1 MKYTFYLIQGLPM
14 LKAKRYPRY
23 IQVLCCTGVL
33 LSSPNLYGDG
43 HLDSFSE
50 DYFYDDLPIVLSA
63 TRLSQSKADTP
74 TAMTVID
81 RKMIQASTALSIPD
95 LLRLVPGFTIGFYAG
110 SRATVSYHGHTDE
123 YARDMQVLIDGRS
136 IYDPVYGG
144 IPWSEISLSLDE
156 ILRVEVIRGPNAA
169 AYGSN
174 SYAGVIN
181 IVTDRIKDLPNNMA
195 SATAGYAQTRYINA
209 AHSAELGDL
218 TYRLSASYNEDEGF
232 DDRDDASRVKWLK
245 FASDYQLDE
254 DNSFNAELAVA
265 GGDYDEGHTNLLQRE
280 REIESKYNYQS
291 FAWNHFISPENK
303 IDVQFYHNY
312 YEVDDIYYTPT
323 ISEQIIAL
331 DELQEFDE
339 SIRPDVFAA
348 SISDGRYDFDSL
360 LQALN
365 MTDSPFLFSWIG
377 LKSHRYDLE
386 IENTLEPVDDLRIAW
401 GVGARH
407 DRGESSWL
415 FQQDKAI
422 SRDLYRL
429 FLNSEWYATPS
440 TVINAG
446 AMLEKFEGKKPVF
459 SPRLGINYHLNPAN
473 TIRISGSRAYRMPTI
488 YEDNVNLAVYLGNQ
502 DDALNTWVINTE
514 ELDPQRIDRFEAGY
528 FGHFTDYGLGFDI
541 CLFHEEYNDIIDQ
554 YGNFDLPD
562 PDRGI
567 TDPADLEI
575 LYQFNRFY
583 QRGAFTYTNFGTV
596 EINGLEFEMN
606 FRPTTKDMVFLGF
619 SYLNVSGNE
628 IKRLKNGVYSY
639 RENAEEKIPKR
650 SFSFLASHTFDD
662 GVSMSLGYYFTDEM
676 EWPGEGDAVPNYSR
690 LDLKFNK
697 RLSLAKSKL
706 DIAIILQNIHKENY
720 DFYHSYEDD
729 EHNVWEKRAYLQAKI
744 NY

>member
-1 MKYTFYLIQGLPM
+1 M
-14 LKAKRYPRY
+14 LKIKHHPHF
-23 IQVLCCTGVL
+23 ISNLLCTGAL
-33 LSSPNLYGDG
+33 LCSANLSADN
-43 HLDSFSE
+43 HLDNFSE
-50 DYFYDDLPIVLSA
+50 DYFYDDLPVVLSA
-63 TRLSQSKADTP
+63 TRLSQSQADTP

-81 RKMIQASTALSIPD
+81 RKMIQASAALNIPD

-110 SRATVSYHGHTDE
+110 SRATVTYHGHADE

-144 IPWSEISLSLDE
+144 IPWAEISLSLDE
-156 ILRVEVIRGPNAA
+156 ILRIEVIRGPNAA

-181 IVTDRIKDLPNNMA
+181 IVTDRIQDMPNTMA
-195 SATAGYAQTRYINA
+195 SATIGYGLTRYIDA
-209 AHSAELGDL
+209 AHSADLGDFA
-218 TYRLSASYNEDEGF
+218 YRLSASYKEDEGF
-232 DDRDDASRVKWLK
+232 DNRDDASRSKWLK
-245 FASDYQLDE
+245 FTSDYQLDE
-254 DNSFNAELAVA
+254 DNSLSAELAVV
-265 GGDYDEGHTNLLQRE
+265 GGDYDEGHANLLQEE

-291 FAWNHFISPENK
+291 IAWNHFISPENK
-303 IDVQFYHNY
+303 INVQFYHNY
-312 YEVDDIYYTPT
+312 YEVDDIYHTPT
-323 ISEQIIAL
+323 ISEQINAI
-331 DELQEFDE
+331 DELQGFDE
-339 SIRPDVFAA
+339 SIRADLFAA
-348 SISDGRYDFDSL
+348 NLSGGRYDFESL

-365 MTDSPFLFSWIG
+365 MTDSPFVFSWIG

-386 IENTLEPVDDLRIAW
+386 IENTLEPIDDLRIAW

-407 DRGESSWL
+407 DRGESPWL

-446 AMLEKFEGKKPVF
+446 AMLEKFEGKKEVF
-459 SPRLGINYHLNPAN
+459 SPRLGINYHLNPSN

-488 YEDNVNLAVYLGNQ
+488 YEDNVNLAVYLGDQ
-502 DDALNTWVINTE
+502 DDPLNSWVVSTE

-528 FGHFTDYGLGFDI
+528 FGHITDYGLNFDI

-567 TDPADLEI
+567 TDPIDLEI

-596 EINGLEFEMN
+596 EINGIEFEMN
-606 FRPTTKDMVFLGF
+606 FRPTSRDMVFLGF

-628 IKRLKNGVYSY
+628 IKRLKDGVFSY
-639 RENAEEKIPKR
+639 RENADEKIPQR
-650 SFSFLASHTFDD
+650 TFSLLASHTFDD

-697 RLSLAKSKL
+697 RLNLEKAKM
-706 DIAIILQNIHKENY
+706 DIALILQNIHKENF
-720 DFYHSYEDD
+720 DFYHSDSAD
-729 EHNVWEKRAYLQAKI
+729 QHNIWERRAYLQAKL